1 MYADKIGGEFPLLIL
16 TLGILN
22 HCKLLGMRTYPRH
35 LIRVE
40 VIHIKETEL
49 VYFPSSIINTSRAY
63 DALLTSLKKMY
74 TDFGFKITKRKTRS
88 ENPNFGN
95 FRTQQAS
102 KQHRGFVETRSSRAE
117 RTHAHMRAMCCCWLR
132 LSPLALAAIAL
143 PPRRWK
149 LNTAWW
155 MCALES
161 AQVCVCVCV
170 WVDAIIHTRAH
181 ISISFSA
188 ALHLE
193 PSLLVQPLRCCM
205 LSLYTHAHTHI
216 YTRWSTAITTPHC
229 SLSVSASRLRF
240 VSFCWLK

>member
-117 RTHAHMRAMCCCWLR
+117 RTHAHMRAMCCCHCCGFP
-132 LSPLALAAIAL
+132 PLPLLQSHCRRAAENSIL
-143 PPRRWK
+143 HGE
-149 LNTAWW
+149 
-155 MCALES
+155 CARSSLLK
-161 AQVCVCVCV
+161 CVCVCGLMRSYTL
-170 WVDAIIHTRAH
+170 AHT
-181 ISISFSA
+181 FQF
-188 ALHLE
+188 L
-193 PSLLVQPLRCCM
+193 SLLRC
-205 LSLYTHAHTHI
+205 T
-216 YTRWSTAITTPHC
+216 
-229 SLSVSASRLRF
+229 
-240 VSFCWLK
+240 